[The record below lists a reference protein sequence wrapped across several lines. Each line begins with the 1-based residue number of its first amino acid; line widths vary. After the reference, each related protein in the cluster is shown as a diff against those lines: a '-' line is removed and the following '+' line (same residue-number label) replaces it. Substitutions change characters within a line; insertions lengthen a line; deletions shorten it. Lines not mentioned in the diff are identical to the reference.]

1 MTGISVTDLNISTK
15 LLLLLNKYRN
25 EQTHFKKK
33 IVHKVNTHTLTHR
46 KYIHRYKYRNNSSF
60 DSVMRTKT

>member
-25 EQTHFKKK
+25 EQTHLKKK
-33 IVHKVNTHTLTHR
+33 NSSQSKHTHTHTPEI
-46 KYIHRYKYRNNSSF
+46 YTQ
-60 DSVMRTKT
+60 V